1 MTKKEL
7 TLISGGRV
15 SKKDFVLGAKYED
28 AQGKPI
34 TFPFVGEA
42 KTESGT
48 FQASSK
54 YYKVRRAGAGEKIF
68 RTRMKKAYSMNVVI
82 EGSRENRDYEITHTI
97 YLYTDVD
104 DEKEAE
110 RLLKKVWSEKT
121 NFPIENTDGKRREFT
136 VEDDVSFDEI
146 GEDQFAIKT
155 RYLEALELPKTEK
168 AKDEM
173 ARKYSDEYKTKVT
186 QTRLILTNVKKEFSE
201 DWGTEGSDVKKI
213 GGKKFGWLKIDK

>member
-28 AQGKPI
+28 ASGKAI
-34 TFPFVGEA
+34 SFPFIGET

-48 FQASSK
+48 FQPSQG
-54 YYKVRRAGAGEKIF
+54 YYKVRRAGKGEKIF
-68 RTRMKKAYSMNVVI
+68 RTRMKKAYSMNLVI
-82 EGSRENRDYEITHTI
+82 TGIREGRKYEITHTV

-121 NFPIENTDGKRREFT
+121 TFPIVNPDGKRREFT
-136 VEDDVSFDEI
+136 VEDDVEFDAV
-146 GEDQFAIKT
+146 GEDQFQIKT
-155 RYLEALELPKTEK
+155 KYLEDAE
-168 AKDEM
+168 
-173 ARKYSDEYKTKVT
+173 REYQDTYEAKVT
-186 QTRLILTNVKKEFSE
+186 QTRLVLTNIEREFSDVKE
-201 DWGTEGSDVKKI
+201 KSAGVKKI
-213 GGKKFGWLKIDK
+213 GGKKYGWLKIDK